1 MRSPQP
7 LSKGLVEVYTG
18 DGKGKTTAAL
28 GVALR
33 AAGHGLR
40 VHIVFF
46 MKGDSRYGEQEI
58 LAKLPGVTFA
68 RFGFEEFVNP
78 NQVKEAEKEQ
88 AREALVAGR
97 EAVLSGDYDVVIL
110 DEINVALGWKLLGLD
125 AVLQLV
131 KEKPAKVELILTG
144 RYAPPEIIEVADLV
158 TEMKC
163 IKHPFNKGTLA
174 RGGIDY

>member
-1 MRSPQP
+1 M
-7 LSKGLVEVYTG
+7 
-18 DGKGKTTAAL
+18 
-28 GVALR
+28 
-33 AAGHGLR
+33 
-40 VHIVFF
+40 
-46 MKGDSRYGEQEI
+46 
-58 LAKLPGVTFA
+58 
-68 RFGFEEFVNP
+68 
-78 NQVKEAEKEQ
+78 
-88 AREALVAGR
+88 
-97 EAVLSGDYDVVIL
+97 
-110 DEINVALGWKLLGLD
+110 ALGWKLLGLD